1 VKANAAKGH
10 GRSGNGVPGRHQVVD
25 DHHLG
30 RPGRLDSLW
39 PSDELARGGGP
50 ALGRGELGTVRPVRR
65 QPEDQGDSGC
75 DAPSAKGA
83 GRMPGQPL
91 DVLTTAATRHR
102 TR

>member
-30 RPGRLDSLW
+30 RTGGPDSLW

-50 ALGRGELGTVRPVRR
+50 ALGRGELGTVRAVRGQSQNR
-65 QPEDQGDSGC
+65 GDSGC

-83 GRMPGQPL
+83 GRTSGQPL
-91 DVLTTAATRHR
+91 DVLTTAATRRR
-102 TR
+102 TG